1 MKVLLVN
8 GSPHEHGCTDRALQE
23 VKTALENEGVGA
35 DIYWID
41 NAPIPGCLS
50 CMYCVKNHK
59 CVYDDLVNSF
69 VNIAKHYDGFVFG
82 SPVYFASAAGQ
93 MVAFMDRVFF
103 SSYAGKTDTFYM
115 KPVASVASCRRA
127 GDVAAL
133 DQLNKYYGLM
143 HMPVVSSSYWNE
155 VHGHYNA
162 NYRKDGKIKRICFA
176 EGDIA
181 PAVNEPFREKNMDAD
196 MMILPSDEA
205 DKNLLDGTF
214 NTLVSYTVFPE
225 TPENG
230 SVGYL
235 MLIEADTHSLYYYR
249 KQKVS
254 RTETAGFLPSDIK
267 TLGRGRK

>member
-8 GSPHEHGCTDRALQE
+8 GSPNEHGCTDRALQE
-23 VKTALENEGVGA
+23 VKTALEAEGVGA

-155 VHGHYNA
+155 VHGH
-162 NYRKDGKIKRICFA
+162 KPSEVVQDL
-176 EGDIA
+176 EGMQTMR
-181 PAVNEPFREKNMDAD
+181 NLGKNMAWLLKCIDA
-196 MMILPSDEA
+196 
-205 DKNLLDGTF
+205 GR
-214 NTLVSYTVFPE
+214 
-225 TPENG
+225 ENG
-230 SVGYL
+230 VKDPERPAKPD
-235 MLIEADTHSLYYYR
+235 MTNFIR
-249 KQKVS
+249 K
-254 RTETAGFLPSDIK
+254 
-267 TLGRGRK
+267 